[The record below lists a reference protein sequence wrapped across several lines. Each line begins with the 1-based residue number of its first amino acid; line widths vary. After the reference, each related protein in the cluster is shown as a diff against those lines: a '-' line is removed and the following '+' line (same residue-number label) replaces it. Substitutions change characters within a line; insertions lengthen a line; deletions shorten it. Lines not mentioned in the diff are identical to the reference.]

1 MPASHINDPAHWH
14 QRAEEARIL
23 AEQMNDEQSRQMM
36 LRIADD
42 YDRLAQRA
50 KDRLKGVPHSK

>member
-14 QRAEEARIL
+14 RRAEEARIL

-50 KDRLKGVPHSK
+50 KDRLKGVPHSR